1 MPSCDAP
8 PGCVSADIPAFA
20 WMGRYTYNV
29 KRGKLIAFEGIDGCG
44 KSTQLEMLAGALR
57 GRGIDVVATREP
69 TAGEHGQRIRAMAQ
83 SGERV
88 DPKQELEWFVLDRRE
103 HVASVIEPGL
113 AAGRVVLTDRYYLS
127 SVAYQGAR
135 GLDAKSIL
143 ADSEAEFPLPDLVV
157 VIEIDPE
164 KGLARVGARGGVAEP
179 VFEEIDFQRRVA
191 EQFAALGCAYLMRV
205 PGDGAPEAVH
215 RRVAEIVLARLG
227 LETSA

>member
-1 MPSCDAP
+1 MD
-8 PGCVSADIPAFA
+8 
-20 WMGRYTYNV
+20 RYTYNV

-135 GLDAKSIL
+135 GLDVKSIL

>member
-1 MPSCDAP
+1 MD
-8 PGCVSADIPAFA
+8 
-20 WMGRYTYNV
+20 RYTYNV

-57 GRGIDVVATREP
+57 GRGIDVVTTREP
-69 TAGEHGQRIRAMAQ
+69 TSGEHGQRIRAMAR

-157 VIEIDPE
+157 IIEIDPE

>member
-1 MPSCDAP
+1 MD
-8 PGCVSADIPAFA
+8 
-20 WMGRYTYNV
+20 RYTYNV

-57 GRGIDVVATREP
+57 GRGIDVVTTREP

-135 GLDAKSIL
+135 GLDVKSIL

>member
-1 MPSCDAP
+1 MD
-8 PGCVSADIPAFA
+8 
-20 WMGRYTYNV
+20 RYTYNV

-57 GRGIDVVATREP
+57 GRGIDVVTTREP

>member
-1 MPSCDAP
+1 
-8 PGCVSADIPAFA
+8 
-20 WMGRYTYNV
+20 MGRYTYNV

-69 TAGEHGQRIRAMAQ
+69 TAGEHGQRIRAMAR

-191 EQFAALGCAYLMRV
+191 EQFTALGCAYLMRV

-227 LETSA
+227 LETPA

>member
-1 MPSCDAP
+1 MD
-8 PGCVSADIPAFA
+8 
-20 WMGRYTYNV
+20 RYTYNV

-191 EQFAALGCAYLMRV
+191 EQFAALGCPYLMRV

-227 LETSA
+227 LEMSA

>member
-1 MPSCDAP
+1 
-8 PGCVSADIPAFA
+8 
-20 WMGRYTYNV
+20 
-29 KRGKLIAFEGIDGCG
+29 
-44 KSTQLEMLAGALR
+44 MLAGALR

-157 VIEIDPE
+157 VIEMDPE

-179 VFEEIDFQRRVA
+179 AFEEIDFQRRVA
-191 EQFAALGCAYLMRV
+191 EQFAALGCPYLMRV

-227 LETSA
+227 LENSA

>member
-1 MPSCDAP
+1 MD
-8 PGCVSADIPAFA
+8 
-20 WMGRYTYNV
+20 RYTYNV

>member
-1 MPSCDAP
+1 MD
-8 PGCVSADIPAFA
+8 
-20 WMGRYTYNV
+20 RYTYNV

-69 TAGEHGQRIRAMAQ
+69 TAGEHGQRIRAMAR

-191 EQFAALGCAYLMRV
+191 EQFTALGCAYLMRV

-227 LETSA
+227 LETPA